1 MFKKISRWFMPA
13 VLGLAIAGGMLL
25 ANPSTAEAA
34 NFYDGNITVVTDD
47 SSVYYPGDGTARM
60 YLQQSYG
67 GRTFSNLVAVSWDE
81 NRVYILNANGN
92 KQFDAYGRYI
102 MLGDIISSNKC
113 ARITV
118 HNQLIVKKEGQNSL
132 TTGKQC

>member
-34 NFYDGNITVVTDD
+34 NFYDGDTTVVTDD

-81 NRVYILNANGN
+81 NRVYILNANGY

-102 MLGDIISSNKC
+102 MLGDY
-113 ARITV
+113 
-118 HNQLIVKKEGQNSL
+118 NQLIVKNKN
-132 TTGKQC
+132 KQPDDWQTMLVVRLFFCLLAK

>member
-34 NFYDGNITVVTDD
+34 NFYDGDITVVTDD

-81 NRVYILNANGN
+81 NRVYILNANGY

-102 MLGDIISSNKC
+102 MLGDYN
-113 ARITV
+113 
-118 HNQLIVKKEGQNSL
+118 IVKQMCSYYRP
-132 TTGKQC
+132 